1 MLVDTYLENSN
12 IPRRYLSDIKL
23 RPCQSDEQSFME
35 LNTIKL
41 NIKDFVAQ
49 GNNLLIYSAHTGN
62 GKTTWATKILVEYIK
77 SVGRVSFRDN
87 CPGLFINVSNF
98 LNKKKLA
105 ITDSS
110 LAEEVKSIEKRIL
123 SANLV
128 VFDDLGVKDISAYEM
143 NSLYYWIDDRTS
155 NLKSCI
161 FTSNLSPQI
170 LETVLDPRVYSRVIN
185 YSILKEI
192 TGGDNRVSTST
203 NYK

>member
-41 NIKDFVAQ
+41 NIKDFVSQ

-161 FTSNLSPQI
+161 FTSNLSPQM

>member
-49 GNNLLIYSAHTGN
+49 GNNLLIYSAYTGN

>member
-155 NLKSCI
+155 NLKSCV